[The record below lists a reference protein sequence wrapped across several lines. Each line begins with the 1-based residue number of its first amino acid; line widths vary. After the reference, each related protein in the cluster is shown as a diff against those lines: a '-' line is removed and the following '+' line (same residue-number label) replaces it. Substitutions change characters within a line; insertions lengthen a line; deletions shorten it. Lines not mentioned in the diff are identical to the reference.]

1 MGGGYAGLLRA
12 LDQTGMTGKVRVVA
26 HELTVATRAGLA
38 SGAIDVVID
47 QNPDG
52 EIAAALAVA
61 RALALGQD
69 AERRPAPIEIGL
81 YLRDNLPR
89 G

>member
-1 MGGGYAGLLRA
+1 MAGRA
-12 LDQTGMTGKVRVVA
+12 TKASSASWRCAPIRSAARWTS
-26 HELTVATRAGLA
+26 TGLA